1 MIRRWR
7 TLVDP
12 ETVDRLNPPTAREAL
27 ALWFLGSAWL
37 LYGVW
42 LAVLGLPVWLPAV
55 PVVGLLSL
63 WIWKRR
69 GAIFTFPLVLVTAMV
84 LDARIEGVTSAHL
97 TDLVMAG
104 TALVMVARFLA
115 RGDARQPSSHPER
128 VLQVAV
134 GVGLVVGLV
143 DPSGAL
149 PRLTRMLPSAVA
161 VGLSAWLGARRAA
174 AHARLQLVFP
184 WTAAMLGTA
193 VLAAFV
199 AGRPAPSQAFAA
211 SMASLIAATLPFA
224 WSGAVR
230 RGRTRFAHVVAAG
243 IGSVALVLPLVTPY
257 ANDVKVWP
265 LADLRLVALPIVVV
279 VLASVPRLRHLRL
292 ASAVAFALLAIVA
305 GEPRL
310 APGAIVSAALA
321 AGLVLGE
328 PEVRAPRRRRRVS
341 QNPVP
346 VEAPCVRR
354 SA

>member
-7 TLVDP
+7 TIVDP
-12 ETVDRLNPPTAREAL
+12 ETVDRLAPPSAREAV

-37 LYGVW
+37 LYSVW

-69 GAIFTFPLVLVTAMV
+69 GAIFTFPLVLATAMV

-115 RGDARQPSSHPER
+115 RGDARQPSSFLER
-128 VLQVAV
+128 VLQATVAV
-134 GVGLVVGLV
+134 GLLVGFV
-143 DPSGAL
+143 DPTGEL
-149 PRLTRMLPSAVA
+149 PRVARMLPPALA

-184 WTAAMLGTA
+184 WMVTMLGTA
-193 VLAAFV
+193 VITASVAA
-199 AGRPAPSQAFAA
+199 RPALSQAFAA
-211 SMASLIAATLPFA
+211 SVTALLAATLPFA
-224 WSGAVR
+224 WSGAMR
-230 RGRTRFAHVVAAG
+230 RGRTRFVHILAAG
-243 IGSVALVLPLVTPY
+243 IGSVAIVLPFVVPY
-257 ANDVKVWP
+257 ADAVIVRP
-265 LADLRLVALPIVVV
+265 VADPRLLAGAAIVV
-279 VLASVPRLRHLRL
+279 VLASVPRLRHVRL
-292 ASAVAFALLAIVA
+292 AAAVVFSRLAVVA
-305 GEPRL
+305 GEPRM
-310 APGAIVSAALA
+310 APIAVVLAALA

-328 PEVRAPRRRRRVS
+328 PEVRAPRRRRPS
-341 QNPVP
+341 QHTVP